1 MRTRSRKVS
10 KTSALLKYMVENRI
24 TIREAIELLQRA
36 EDILRSKVKEKA
48 VVRDIEKR

>member
-1 MRTRSRKVS
+1 MS

-48 VVRDIEKR
+48 VIRDIEKR